1 MLHIKLNKKNTYKK
15 FKSILLHKNSLT
27 YSHAFHI
34 KINSLKNMNNL
45 LYGIKIIKRMDTRI
59 YQNIFSKLLRE
70 VPFLRPLRS
79 NIKFAGHFIHY
90 KNSNN
95 IGNNFSSRSSIF
107 RDIND
112 DVKNICEEL
121 LQARILSNNMKRIIK

>member
-15 FKSILLHKNSLT
+15 FKLILSHKNLLT

-45 LYGIKIIKRMDTRI
+45 LYGIEIIKRMDTKI

-70 VPFLRPLRS
+70 VPFLRLLRS
-79 NIKFAGHFIHY
+79 NIEFGGHFIHY

-121 LQARILSNNMKRIIK
+121 LQARILSNNMRRIIK

>member
-1 MLHIKLNKKNTYKK
+1 
-15 FKSILLHKNSLT
+15 
-27 YSHAFHI
+27 
-34 KINSLKNMNNL
+34 MNNL